1 MNLRCLIVLC
11 LLSSAVSWAAIS
23 DVHALDW
30 PQYRGPS
37 ADGVAAAS
45 DGSIDSEGKLKV
57 HWKVPT
63 ALGFSSF
70 SVADGRAF
78 TLISDG
84 DAEVLVALDI
94 ESGKEI
100 WRAKLGSNEYRGGGG
115 AGTKDNRGGDGP
127 RTTPTVDGDLV
138 YVYDA
143 AMNLVCLNVTDGA
156 EVWRHNIVEE
166 FAGRTIAWQN
176 ATAPITDA
184 SLLFISGGGPGESM
198 LAFDKRTGDVK
209 WKTGDEKMT
218 HATPVMRTINGKTQI
233 IFYMQSGLVSVNPEN
248 GETFWRAPFDY
259 RTSSA
264 ASPVVENDLV
274 YCSAGYGVGAG
285 VFRVN
290 DSDSA
295 EEVWKKPNRLMNH
308 WSTPVVFDGHLY
320 GIYKFKK
327 YGKAPLQCVELST
340 GEIKWSQNN
349 FGPGNCIL
357 VGDKLA
363 VLSDAGELVIVQAS
377 PDQYKELAREKVL
390 DGKCWSTPAFSDGKL
405 YIRSTKEGACVS
417 FK

>member
-1 MNLRCLIVLC
+1 MNLHLLLVLS
-11 LLSSAVSWAAIS
+11 LLSGAVSWTAACPAYA
-23 DVHALDW
+23 VDW

-37 ADGVAAAS
+37 ADGIAAAT
-45 DGSIDSEGKLKV
+45 DGSIKPEGKLKV

-70 SVADGRAF
+70 SVADGRVL
-78 TLISDG
+78 TLVSDG
-84 DAEVLVALDI
+84 DAEVLVALK
-94 ESGKEI
+94 ESSGKEI
-100 WRAKLGSNEYRGGGG
+100 WRAKLGSNKYRGGGG
-115 AGTKDNRGGDGP
+115 AGAKDNRGGDGP
-127 RTTPTVDGDLV
+127 RTTPTIDGDLV

-143 AMNLVCLNVTDGA
+143 AMNLACFNTADGL
-156 EVWRHNIVEE
+156 EVWRHNIVAE
-166 FAGRTIAWQN
+166 FAGRNITWQN
-176 ATAPITDA
+176 ATAPVIHEE
-184 SLLFISGGGPGESM
+184 LLFISGGGPGESM
-198 LAFDKRTGDVK
+198 LAFDKRTGAVK

-218 HATPVMRTINGKTQI
+218 HATPVIRTINGKTQI
-233 IFYMQSGLVSVNPEN
+233 IFYMQSGLVSVNPKN
-248 GETFWRAPFDY
+248 GEIFWRAPFDY

-290 DSDSA
+290 DSDSP
-295 EEVWKKPNRLMNH
+295 EEIWKTPNRLMNH
-308 WSTPVVFDGHLY
+308 WSTPVVVDGHLY

-327 YGKAPLQCVELST
+327 YGRAPLQCVELKT

-357 VGDKLA
+357 VGDQLA
-363 VLSDAGELVIVQAS
+363 VLSDAGELVIVQAT

-390 DGKCWSTPAFSDGKL
+390 DGKCWSMPAFSDGKI

-417 FK
+417 FE